1 MVVEVGSTNG
11 GCDSS
16 SVKLRT
22 LLSLESLL
30 TPTRSRSMQQYRTVE
45 ARLPEEGG

>member
-16 SVKLRT
+16 SDFCLFILVTTKDDD
-22 LLSLESLL
+22 
-30 TPTRSRSMQQYRTVE
+30 YW
-45 ARLPEEGG
+45 